1 MSLSPLQLQQI
12 GAAIRANPQFW
23 ANGTQMENDDI
34 IAGWFNQPT
43 DQPPVPVWRKTVSEQ
58 DIAGSLIPSEV
69 AALSNANLNVYL
81 VYSRTAADATS
92 ANTRNGFKLSFGENS
107 QSWANLLDTF
117 RRTATRLE
125 ALFSETQ
132 GEAAVTSM
140 DGVSLSPYDIRLALD
155 A

>member
-1 MSLSPLQLQQI
+1 MSFTIAQYQAI
-12 GAAIRANPQFW
+12 GAAIRANPAFW
-23 ANGTQMENDDI
+23 ANDTQMANDDVI
-34 IAGWFNQPT
+34 SGWFNQPT
-43 DQPPVPVWRKTVSEQ
+43 DQPPVQVWRKTVSEQ
-58 DIAGSLIPSEV
+58 EIAGSLIPSEV

-92 ANTRNGFKLSFGENS
+92 ANTRNGFRLAFGENS

-132 GEAAVTSM
+132 GDAAVTSM
-140 DGVSLSPYDIRLALD
+140 DGVSMSPYDTRLALD